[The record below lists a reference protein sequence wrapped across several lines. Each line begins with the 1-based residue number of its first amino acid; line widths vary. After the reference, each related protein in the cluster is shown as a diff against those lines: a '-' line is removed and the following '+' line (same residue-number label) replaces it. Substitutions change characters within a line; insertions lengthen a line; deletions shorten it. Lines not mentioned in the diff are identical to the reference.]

1 MAWLDDFGAGSAL
14 IALWLA
20 FAVAVIALGEWRQR
34 PVLRWGGRLVLSVAT
49 AFSLLWQLLNFVFG
63 VRAGNL
69 VVFNALLF
77 ADAIP
82 ALIYAALAWLVPH
95 RPLLRRIAAVL
106 AAGYALAW
114 VSLEIRRAFHSRVEL
129 FGGSTD
135 VEWYLYSVAWLA
147 FAVAALVIGLIRN
160 NDWLRRAGLIGIGL
174 VIAKVFLSDMAELE
188 GVLRALSFIGLGGA
202 LVGLGYA
209 YRRLRPPAVAPPEP
223 SAAPT

>member
-1 MAWLDDFGAGSAL
+1 M
-14 IALWLA
+14 
-20 FAVAVIALGEWRQR
+20 
-34 PVLRWGGRLVLSVAT
+34 LRWGGRLLLGVAT
-49 AFSLLWQLLNFVFG
+49 AFSLVWQLLNFVFG
-63 VRAGNL
+63 VRAGDL

-77 ADAIP
+77 ADGLP
-82 ALIYAALAWLVPH
+82 ALIYAVLAWLAPH
-95 RPLLRRIAAVL
+95 RPALRRIAAGL

-114 VSLEIRRAFHSRVEL
+114 VSLEIRRGFHSRVEL

-160 NDWLRRAGLIGIGL
+160 NDWLRRAGLIGVGL
-174 VIAKVFLSDMAELE
+174 VIAKVFLSDMAELD

-209 YRRLRPPAVAPPEP
+209 YRRLRPQAAAPPEP